1 MGCIGSKDDGN
12 NAHLRKPMPMALFGA
27 GGKERLQ
34 GLKEHHI
41 VQMRELG
48 AVSRASLIS
57 LSQSDL
63 YKNISACA

>member
-48 AVSRASLIS
+48 AVSRASH
-57 LSQSDL
+57 
-63 YKNISACA
+63 